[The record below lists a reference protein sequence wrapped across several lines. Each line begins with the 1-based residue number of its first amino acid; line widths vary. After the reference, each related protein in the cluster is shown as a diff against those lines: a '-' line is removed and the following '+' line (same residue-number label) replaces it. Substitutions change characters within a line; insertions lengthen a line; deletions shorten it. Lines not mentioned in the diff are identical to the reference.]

1 MRILFLA
8 AILIVWDIGSAK
20 AETLVDCHKGVAAEE
35 AGDLE
40 LAIASFTRCIDEGNL
55 TMANMASAYYNRAN
69 AYEQRGRYDQ
79 AIRDYNEV
87 IYLDPGYGP
96 AYVNRANAYQGNGDY
111 DQAIQAYD
119 EIIRRSPNFVPAYYN
134 RGNAYERKG
143 ELDQAIK
150 DYDAVISLDPAYGP
164 AYINRANAYQEKG
177 PYDRAIE
184 DYDRAIRLN
193 PGNAHAYYS
202 RGLAYRNKGD
212 QGRALQEF
220 NEAIRLNPS
229 YAAAPYAQPVATE
242 EEPQA
247 KPSSV
252 SSPPTAQ
259 EIEIAP
265 AGLPEDDRE
274 SFAAHLASLR
284 TEEATE
290 VGWKKLQSQF
300 PELLGQRELIVRSVQ
315 IEEQGT
321 FFRIMTGPF
330 QDRTKAQDLCA
341 EFKALEQY
349 CMVIR
354 LTDAR

>member
-1 MRILFLA
+1 MRILYLA
-8 AILIVWDIGSAK
+8 AILLALDIGSAK

-35 AGDLE
+35 AGDLD

-55 TMANMASAYYNRAN
+55 TMANMASAYYNRGN

-79 AIRDYNEV
+79 AIKDYNEV
-87 IYLDPGYGP
+87 IYLDPGHGP
-96 AYVNRANAYQGNGDY
+96 AYVNRANAYQGKGDY
-111 DQAIQAYD
+111 DQAIQDYD
-119 EIIRRSPNFVPAYYN
+119 EIIYRSPDFVPAYYN
-134 RGNAYERKG
+134 RGNAYQRKG
-143 ELDQAIK
+143 ELDQAIR
-150 DYDAVISLDPAYGP
+150 DYDKVIDLEPSYGP
-164 AYINRANAYQEKG
+164 GYINRANAYQAKG
-177 PYDRAIE
+177 QYDRAIK

-212 QGRALQEF
+212 QDRALQEF

-229 YAAAPYAQPVATE
+229 YAAAPYAQSLATE

-252 SSPPTAQ
+252 GSSPATQ

-274 SFAAHLASLR
+274 SFAIHLASLQ
-284 TEEATE
+284 TKEGTE

-300 PELLGQRELIVRSVQ
+300 PELLGQKELIVRA
-315 IEEQGT
+315 IDAEGQGT
-321 FFRIMTGPF
+321 FFRVMTGPF
-330 QDRTKAQDLCA
+330 QDRSKAQDLCA

>member
-8 AILIVWDIGSAK
+8 AILIALDIGSAK
-20 AETLVDCHKGVAAEE
+20 AENLLDCHKGVAAEA

-40 LAIASFTRCIDEGNL
+40 LAIASFTRCIDDGNL
-55 TMANMASAYYNRAN
+55 TMANMASAYYNRGN
-69 AYEQRGRYDQ
+69 AYEQRGRYAE
-79 AIRDYNEV
+79 AIKDYEEV

-96 AYVNRANAYQGNGDY
+96 AYVNRANAYQGKGDY
-111 DQAIQAYD
+111 DQAIQDYD

-150 DYDAVISLDPAYGP
+150 DYDEVIYLDPTYGP

-177 PYDRAIE
+177 QYDRAIE
-184 DYDRAIRLN
+184 DYDQAIRLN

-212 QGRALQEF
+212 QGRARQEF

-229 YAAAPYAQPVATE
+229 YAAAPYAQSLATE

-265 AGLPEDDRE
+265 AGLPEADRE
-274 SFAAHLASLR
+274 SFAIHLASLR
-284 TEEATE
+284 TKERTG

-300 PELLGQRELIVRSVQ
+300 PELLDQRELIVRS
-315 IEEQGT
+315 IDLEGQGT

-330 QDRTKAQDLCA
+330 QDRTGAQDLCA
-341 EFKALEQY
+341 EFRAFEQY
-349 CMVIR
+349 CTVK
-354 LTDAR
+354 LVQ